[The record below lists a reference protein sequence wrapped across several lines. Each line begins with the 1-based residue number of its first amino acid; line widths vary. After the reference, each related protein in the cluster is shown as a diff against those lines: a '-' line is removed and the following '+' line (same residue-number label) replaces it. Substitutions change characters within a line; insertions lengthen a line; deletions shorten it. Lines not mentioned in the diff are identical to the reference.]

1 MMNRSGKGG
10 EILIMSETLRK
21 YGAKYN
27 TTYCEFCGLS
37 TDVKPVTSF
46 GGINIANGSKFV
58 EIDTNKEYRY
68 DAKSKTWHD

>member
-1 MMNRSGKGG
+1 
-10 EILIMSETLRK
+10 MSVTLRK

-46 GGINIANGSKFV
+46 GGIFIANGSKFV

>member
-1 MMNRSGKGG
+1 
-10 EILIMSETLRK
+10 MSKILRK

-46 GGINIANGSKFV
+46 GGIFIANGSKFV
-58 EIDTNKEYRY
+58 EMDTNSAYRY
-68 DAKSKTWHD
+68 DAEAKVWREVSEFTLE